1 MSASLLYYE
10 VNLCPSLR
18 EKKTPVAL
26 FILRSY
32 KPVQVLF
39 AGNELE
45 AVRSIC
51 YCQHRRIAVLMVRFQ
66 VFPGVK

>member
-10 VNLCPSLR
+10 VNLCLSLR
-18 EKKTPVAL
+18 EKTPVAL
-26 FILRSY
+26 YILRSY